1 MKAGTSS
8 QLELISPMKL
18 VPQLQATMLHNMKV
32 ENPHPFTQFLAF
44 IFHFFCY
51 MNGWFSVSFH
61 CLDYFVR
68 PVTPFCPPAWMV
80 MLWFCCTPR
89 CVLSKPRPTVIQ
101 MLRVSNTELSG
112 QLS

>member
-8 QLELISPMKL
+8 QLEPISPMKL
-18 VPQLQATMLHNMKV
+18 VPWFQATVLHNMKV
-32 ENPHPFTQFLAF
+32 ENPHPFMQFLAF

-68 PVTPFCPPAWMV
+68 PLTPFCPPARMV
-80 MLWFCCTPR
+80 MLCAEQAKAYSDPNAEGEQF
-89 CVLSKPRPTVIQ
+89 
-101 MLRVSNTELSG
+101 
-112 QLS
+112 